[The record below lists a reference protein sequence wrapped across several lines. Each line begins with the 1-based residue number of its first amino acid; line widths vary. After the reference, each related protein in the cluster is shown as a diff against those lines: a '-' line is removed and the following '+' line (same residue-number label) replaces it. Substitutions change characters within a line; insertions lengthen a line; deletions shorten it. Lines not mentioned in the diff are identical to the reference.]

1 MRTTQLQVQEPLR
14 CDGGPQRVNFGFP
27 AGCLRAG
34 DFSRLRGPGGN
45 TTGAPV
51 DAEAGGE
58 QVPVS
63 LVCLFVLGFSF

>member
-1 MRTTQLQVQEPLR
+1 MEALSGST
-14 CDGGPQRVNFGFP
+14 FGFP

-34 DFSRLRGPGGN
+34 DWDWDWLRGPGGN

-51 DAEAGGE
+51 HAEAGGE

-63 LVCLFVLGFSF
+63 LVCLFVLGFLFLYCTQVPV

>member
-1 MRTTQLQVQEPLR
+1 MEALS
-14 CDGGPQRVNFGFP
+14 GSIFGFP

-34 DFSRLRGPGGN
+34 DWDWLRGPGGN

-58 QVPVS
+58 QVSVS
-63 LVCLFVLGFSF
+63 LVCLFVLGFLFLYCTQVPV